1 MLYVHMLVLL
11 SFDFANYWG
20 IYVSVLLLVLV
31 LVAVL
36 IFFIATERSNEAYKR
51 ALEELSNSV
60 RVFILNIKEND
71 VSYFNVTSLKTIH
84 HCTMSEFYQKF
95 PIEEQ
100 KRVINWISA
109 VADKST
115 QAPDYLETD
124 IQENRTRRQYFS
136 MLQVEAVDFQKQIIH
151 LQSYLLKYMGVSKG
165 DANGNTHGL
174 STMKQ
179 VEEAIASAGVRR
191 GVTYA
196 FRFAYKRISD
206 KDKEIAPLAFNQF
219 KNALFPFLQ
228 GKRYLLQASG
238 NELVF
243 CDLRLEE
250 KAKSVYLVRSCVNA
264 INRYLSINGLASSI
278 ELRVGAVE
286 HRHFLKEPEK
296 IIDTA
301 RRLAV
306 EAYADKD
313 VVLWFERGR
322 KSRNAADDNSYRT
335 EVERIINEKKLRYKF
350 RPIFDVKEGKVM
362 GYLTKAEPVET
373 YFDSME
379 DLKDYALRTEDD
391 RALFNTVAK
400 ETIQRFLS
408 ERPSEKQCLFYSV
421 RLNER
426 GYMLI
431 TFARLPNA
439 RSAHLVLTFNEADIS
454 SHLDHMDEDG
464 IISDMRAIKA
474 KGYEVALCL
483 NSSQLQLPNKV
494 YGAFDYFIC
503 SFAFENAS
511 AEGASTRLRSHLH
524 TLVEK
529 LLKYQ
534 KPIIASDFDGWPA
547 VELMVR
553 SGLNYISSEA
563 FAPYD
568 VMMNPV
574 NPKTVKRVKDMKN

>member
-1 MLYVHMLVLL
+1 MGVIIV
-11 SFDFANYWG
+11 FT
-20 IYVSVLLLVLV
+20 VS
-31 LVAVL
+31 
-36 IFFIATERSNEAYKR
+36 EKSNENYR
-51 ALEELSNSV
+51 RVLEEQSNSV
-60 RVFILNIKEND
+60 RVFILNMKENS
-71 VSYFNVTSLKTIH
+71 VRYFNVTTLDDIH
-84 HCTMSEFYQKF
+84 HCTLSEFYQKF

-100 KRVINWISA
+100 KKVINWISA
-109 VADKST
+109 VADPST
-115 QAPDYLETD
+115 HAPDYLETD
-124 IQENRTRRQYFS
+124 IQENHTRRQYFS
-136 MLQVEAVDFQKQIIH
+136 MLQVEAVDFDKQIIH
-151 LQSYLLKYMGVSKG
+151 LQSYLLKYMGVSKNDTG
-165 DANGNTHGL
+165 GTAHGL
-174 STMKQ
+174 SAMKA
-179 VEEAIASAGVRR
+179 VEEAIQSAGTRR
-191 GVTYA
+191 GITYA
-196 FRFAYKRISD
+196 FRFVYKRITD

-228 GKRYLLQASG
+228 GKRYLMQASG
-238 NELVF
+238 NELIL
-243 CDLRLEE
+243 CDLRVDD
-250 KAKSVYLVRSCVNA
+250 KAKGLYLVRSCLNA

-278 ELRVGAVE
+278 EVRVGVVE
-286 HRHFLKEPEK
+286 HRYFQQEPEK
-296 IIDTA
+296 IIETA
-301 RRLAV
+301 RRFAA
-306 EAYADKD
+306 EAFAGKE
-313 VVLWFERGR
+313 VTLWYERGR
-322 KSRNAADDNSYRT
+322 KSYRRNDDSSYRT

-350 RPIFDVKEGKVM
+350 RPIFSVSQAKVM

-379 DLKDYALRTEDD
+379 DLKDYAMRTEDD
-391 RALFNTVAK
+391 RSLFNTVAK

-408 ERPSEKQCLFYSV
+408 ERPSEDQVLFYNV
-421 RLNER
+421 RLVER

-431 TFARLPNA
+431 TFARLSGA
-439 RSAHLVLTFNEADIS
+439 RSAHLVLVFNESDIC

-483 NSSQLQLPNKV
+483 NSNQLQLSTKV

-511 AEGASTRLRSHLH
+511 GEDSSTRLRSHLH

-568 VMMNPV
+568 VMMNPI
-574 NPKTVKRVKDMKN
+574 NPKTAKRVKDMKD